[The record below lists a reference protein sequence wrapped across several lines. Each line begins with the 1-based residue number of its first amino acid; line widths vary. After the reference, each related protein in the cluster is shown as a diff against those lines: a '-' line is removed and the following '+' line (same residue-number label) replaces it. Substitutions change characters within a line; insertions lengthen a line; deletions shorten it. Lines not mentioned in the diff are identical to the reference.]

1 MKHTATDEMREAC
14 HLLAEYLMRFKP
26 QRHSQEWLRDE
37 LIQVIL
43 GSGNIDDLARD
54 YAAEYKYAD
63 VQNPFLAEALQT
75 YDEENLQ

>member
-14 HLLAEYLMRFKP
+14 HLLAEHLMRFKP

-54 YAAEYKYAD
+54 NAAEYKYAD
-63 VQNPFLAEALQT
+63 VQNRFLAEALQT